1 MRIFAIMNQKGGS
14 GKTTTTVNL
23 AAALGEKG
31 RKVLVIDMDPQ
42 ASASMWFGLRDA
54 GKELLQVLTGPG
66 NLSDEIR
73 PTGAPFVYMVPCS
86 TWLASAE
93 KALADVAKPELIL
106 RKKLAKLAEDWD
118 YCIIDCPPM
127 MGILSISALAA
138 ATEVMVPV
146 EAHVLALSGLNQV
159 LATIEVVRNTL
170 NTELKL
176 GGILACR
183 VDRRTTHCN
192 EVLEQLQSRFPKEMY
207 TTVIRENVRLA
218 EAPSYAK
225 PITLYDRTSTGAQ
238 DYRELAAELIAS
250 EPKRAASA
258 ANKSTSKKGKAS

>member
-31 RKVLVIDMDPQ
+31 RKVLVLDMDPQ
-42 ASASMWFGLRDA
+42 ASASLWFGLRDA

-93 KALADVAKPELIL
+93 RALADVPKPELIL
-106 RKKLAKLAEDWD
+106 RKKLARLANDWD

-127 MGILSISALAA
+127 MGVLSISALAA
-138 ATEVMVPV
+138 ADEVLVPV
-146 EAHVLALSGLNQV
+146 EAHVLALAGLNQV
-159 LATIEVVRNTL
+159 LATIDVVRDTL
-170 NTELKL
+170 NPALKL

-183 VDRRTTHCN
+183 VDRRTTHCG
-192 EVLEQLQSRFPKEMY
+192 EVLEQLQARFPNQMY
-207 TTVIRENVRLA
+207 ATIIRENVRLA
-218 EAPSYAK
+218 EAPSFAK

-238 DYRELAAELIAS
+238 DHRDLAAEIIKT
-250 EPKRAASA
+250 EPKRAAPASKA
-258 ANKSTSKKGKAS
+258 AGKKGKAS